1 MLSKEDV
8 IKKIKEENVS
18 YLKLQFTDISGFL
31 KTVEVPV
38 SQLDSVFNS
47 EIMFDGS
54 SVEGFARINE
64 SDMFLSP
71 DLDSFKVSP
80 WEEAL
85 DGSKVAMF
93 MCDIL
98 DINKQPFLGDP
109 RYILKRQLEKLKKL
123 GFSNFKIGLEPEFFL
138 FEKIDPNKPEI
149 LLTDMNGYFDQAPS
163 DRASLCRREIVL
175 QLEKIGFEIE
185 ANHHEVAASQ
195 HEINF
200 KYDNVLEYCDKVQI
214 FKNLVKTIAIK
225 HGMHATFMPKPIH
238 GVNGSGMH
246 SNLSLFKDGQNV
258 FYDKQ
263 GKHELSDVAYNFIG
277 GLLTYAKQFT
287 AITNPLVNSYKR
299 LVPGYEAPCYVSY
312 SNSNRSAMIRIPA
325 SRGQGTRVEVRSVDA
340 TANVYLA
347 MATLLGAGLT
357 GVEQRII
364 PSDPVSENIFAM
376 TTQRRKEL
384 EIGTLPVSL
393 REAIKNMEKSEFMKN
408 ILGEEVFCK
417 YVKSKNKEYDD
428 YRYAVHKWEVD
439 KYLGIY

>member
-185 ANHHEVAASQ
+185 ANHHEVAAS
-195 HEINF
+195 
-200 KYDNVLEYCDKVQI
+200 
-214 FKNLVKTIAIK
+214 
-225 HGMHATFMPKPIH
+225 
-238 GVNGSGMH
+238 
-246 SNLSLFKDGQNV
+246 
-258 FYDKQ
+258 
-263 GKHELSDVAYNFIG
+263 
-277 GLLTYAKQFT
+277 
-287 AITNPLVNSYKR
+287 
-299 LVPGYEAPCYVSY
+299 
-312 SNSNRSAMIRIPA
+312 
-325 SRGQGTRVEVRSVDA
+325 
-340 TANVYLA
+340 
-347 MATLLGAGLT
+347 
-357 GVEQRII
+357 
-364 PSDPVSENIFAM
+364 
-376 TTQRRKEL
+376 
-384 EIGTLPVSL
+384 
-393 REAIKNMEKSEFMKN
+393 
-408 ILGEEVFCK
+408 
-417 YVKSKNKEYDD
+417 
-428 YRYAVHKWEVD
+428 
-439 KYLGIY
+439 

>member
-1 MLSKEDV
+1 
-8 IKKIKEENVS
+8 
-18 YLKLQFTDISGFL
+18 
-31 KTVEVPV
+31 
-38 SQLDSVFNS
+38 
-47 EIMFDGS
+47 
-54 SVEGFARINE
+54 
-64 SDMFLSP
+64 
-71 DLDSFKVSP
+71 
-80 WEEAL
+80 
-85 DGSKVAMF
+85 
-93 MCDIL
+93 
-98 DINKQPFLGDP
+98 
-109 RYILKRQLEKLKKL
+109 KLKKL

-277 GLLTYAKQFT
+277 GLLTYAKEFT

-376 TTQRRKEL
+376 TMQRRKEL